1 MCVYTYVHNIYIY
14 IYMYI
19 WMFFIFSLYFLLS
32 FCARDILNKAYAKL
46 GHVDKELFVAVAK
59 AADMKMHDFKA

>member
-1 MCVYTYVHNIYIY
+1 
-14 IYMYI
+14 MYI